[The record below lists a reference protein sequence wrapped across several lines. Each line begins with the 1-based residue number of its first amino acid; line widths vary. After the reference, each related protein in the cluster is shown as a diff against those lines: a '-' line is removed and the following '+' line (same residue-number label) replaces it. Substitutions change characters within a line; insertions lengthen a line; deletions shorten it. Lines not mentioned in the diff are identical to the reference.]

1 MALSNIL
8 KEPRREITE
17 QLVGTLVIFGLPV
30 AGAIFAR
37 YAPRPSDYT
46 FWDMMG
52 IGLSLGT
59 ILALGVAAVVAVA
72 NIVHAI
78 GEATCNA
85 LEARGV
91 HLRPRRR
98 Y

>member
-17 QLVGTLVIFGLPV
+17 QLVGTLVIFALPV
-30 AGAIFAR
+30 ADAIFAR
-37 YAPRPSDYT
+37 YAPWPSDYT
-46 FWDMMG
+46 FWDLG
-52 IGLSLGT
+52 I
-59 ILALGVAAVVAVA
+59 ILALGVAAMVIVADM
-72 NIVHAI
+72 IHAI

>member
-17 QLVGTLVIFGLPV
+17 QLVGTLVIFALPV
-30 AGAIFAR
+30 ADAIFAH

-52 IGLSLGT
+52 TGLCLGI
-59 ILALGVAAVVAVA
+59 ILALGAAAVTIVAK
-72 NIVHAI
+72 IVHAI
-78 GEATCNA
+78 GEETCNA
-85 LEARGV
+85 LEAYGV

>member
-30 AGAIFAR
+30 ADAIFAHC
-37 YAPRPSDYT
+37 AP
-46 FWDMMG
+46 WDMMG